1 MRILIKDDPEI
12 ARAAA
17 ELDKFT
23 QDDEMV
29 SVHEAREKYLHDEA
43 TRLEDS
49 MMEGRIRGLAE
60 GRKAGRE
67 EGRAEG
73 RAEGRTEGRVEVAKR
88 MLERGMSVEDVRD
101 LTGMSEVEIR
111 EL

>member
-29 SVHEAREKYLHDEA
+29 SAHEARQKYLHDEA
-43 TRLEDS
+43 TR
-49 MMEGRIRGLAE
+49 MEGRIRGLAE
-60 GRKAGRE
+60 GRKAGR
-67 EGRAEG
+67 AEG
-73 RAEGRTEGRVEVAKR
+73 RAEGRVEVAKR
-88 MLERGMSVEDVRD
+88 MLERGMSVEDIRD
-101 LTGMSEVEIR
+101 LTGMGEEEIR
-111 EL
+111 KLAG